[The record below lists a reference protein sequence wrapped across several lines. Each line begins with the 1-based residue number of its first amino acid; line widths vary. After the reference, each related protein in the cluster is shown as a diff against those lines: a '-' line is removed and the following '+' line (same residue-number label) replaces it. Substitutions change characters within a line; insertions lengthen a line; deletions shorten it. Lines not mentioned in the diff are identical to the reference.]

1 MTKTLKMVFDL
12 DGSKSFTLKILD
24 PREDLTAADVRTVMQ
39 ECIDKRVFLV
49 KDACPLG
56 IKNVYVNSNEDVELA

>member
-49 KDACPLG
+49 KDAFPLG